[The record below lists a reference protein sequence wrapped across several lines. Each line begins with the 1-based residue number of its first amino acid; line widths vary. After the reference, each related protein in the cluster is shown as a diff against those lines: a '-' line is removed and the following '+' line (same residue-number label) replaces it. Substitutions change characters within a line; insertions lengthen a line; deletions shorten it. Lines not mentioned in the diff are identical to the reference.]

1 MLKIF
6 LYFFKMCVFL
16 QNIYTEVREQ
26 GACALWAL
34 AGHTKTQQKYIAQRI
49 SIPHIIQMLLEP
61 TEKLLHVGE
70 CCLAKSPQSAG
81 ITFRSKCQRQQIFR
95 SRNIINS
102 VTLKQSKSNRG
113 EAN

>member
-1 MLKIF
+1 MLTKCF
-6 LYFFKMCVFL
+6 GYL

-70 CCLAKSPQSAG
+70 CGGGSFLACEDLGGRFNDSFPICAL
-81 ITFRSKCQRQQIFR
+81 FFF
-95 SRNIINS
+95 N
-102 VTLKQSKSNRG
+102 
-113 EAN
+113 